1 MEPSEWGVANMP
13 TSTQTISS
21 AQVVS
26 KFLIQNSE
34 RVSNLKLQKLLYYA
48 QGWHLGLYSKPLF
61 DERIEAWRHGP
72 VVPGIFHL
80 YRDFKWSP
88 IQVETTPVDVSSSVS
103 KHLKAILKVYGQWTA
118 AQLETQSHTESPW
131 IEARQ
136 GYPDGASCRTVIT
149 QESMQRYFCKL
160 ANA

>member
-61 DERIEAWRHGP
+61 DEPIEAWRHGP
-72 VVPGIFHL
+72 VVPRIFRL

-103 KHLKAILKVYGQWTA
+103 KHLKTILKVYGQWTA

-149 QESMQRYFCKL
+149 QESMQHYFCKL